1 MLTHPRDSIPADKLQ
16 EATHALLHTL
26 AQDEPEALLRAAQT
40 LQSGGHPAETPSPAA
55 VLAES
60 YLALT
65 GNAARGGAEAAQTY
79 EFNHGGHVHFEVRAG
94 SRRAANRIARAAVA
108 ALLDSDAPLGALP
121 GPFPGHPQL
130 RNVTFWL
137 GYSDDEL
144 ELEGT
149 RTGE

>member
-1 MLTHPRDSIPADKLQ
+1 MLAHPHDTIPADKLQ

-40 LQSGGHPAETPSPAA
+40 LQSGGHTPETRSPAA
-55 VLAES
+55 ILAES
-60 YLALT
+60 YLAST
-65 GNAARGGAEAAQTY
+65 GNPAPDGAENAQTY
-79 EFNHGGHVHFEVRAG
+79 EFNHGGHIHFEVRAG

-108 ALLDSDAPLGALP
+108 SLLESDAPLGALP
-121 GPFPGHPQL
+121 GPFPGQPQL

-149 RTGE
+149 KPGS

>member
-1 MLTHPRDSIPADKLQ
+1 MLTHPRDSIPGDKLH

-40 LQSGGHPAETPSPAA
+40 LQSGGHPAGTPSPAT

-60 YLALT
+60 YLALA
-65 GNAARGGAEAAQTY
+65 GNAAHGAEAAQTY
-79 EFNHGGHVHFEVRAG
+79 EFNHGGHIHFEVRAG
-94 SRRAANRIARAAVA
+94 SRRAANRVARTAVA

-121 GPFPGHPQL
+121 GPFPGYPQL

-137 GYSDDEL
+137 GYSDDDL

-149 RTGE
+149 HPGS